1 MDHGFL
7 WLKYDKMRNSPSNFL
22 RKVAQES
29 IPKVRFEI
37 RSCDTDQ
44 FVHGYYEGPHIQSI
58 YICIQCICIK
68 YYYILLSY
76 FASTREQ
83 FEARAFWNQGQYL
96 L

>member
-44 FVHGYYEGPHIQSI
+44 FVHGYYEGPHIQYI
-58 YICIQCICIK
+58 YI
-68 YYYILLSY
+68 YIYVYSVY
-76 FASTREQ
+76 V
-83 FEARAFWNQGQYL
+83 
-96 L
+96 